1 MVIFADAHHQ
11 LGVRVVAINEKEID
25 RCISKR
31 AYFDREKNR
40 LIILSVSEKCD
51 EQFMDFIPEELRVH
65 IINTVKDYE
74 EGILR
79 RSHELC
85 KLSIVEDVNEETVK
99 WLGYCYHGD
108 HNRNTLL
115 LYKEKKQKQKQQ
127 EKQQSQQQGQQMSL
141 NTSSEELHKMTD
153 HTTSTL
159 ALTIQATSSSDLNLI
174 QNHTKTEKKARMKQ
188 NKLEEITSSTNLPRE
203 NGKNATAIRKML
215 GARWEL
221 FESLNGNE
229 N

>member
-40 LIILSVSEKCD
+40 LIILS
-51 EQFMDFIPEELRVH
+51 
-65 IINTVKDYE
+65 
-74 EGILR
+74 
-79 RSHELC
+79 SHELC

-99 WLGYCYHGD
+99 WLLINCNETVTATMVIIIGILCYCTK
-108 HNRNTLL
+108 R
-115 LYKEKKQKQKQQ
+115 KKQKQKQQ

-159 ALTIQATSSSDLNLI
+159 ALTIQATSSADLNLI

-188 NKLEEITSSTNLPRE
+188 NKLEEISKRINRQADKE
-203 NGKNATAIRKML
+203 FQQEKK
-215 GARWEL
+215 EL
-221 FESLNGNE
+221 KLFYKQVRQIFPEKTERTQQQSE
-229 N
+229 KC

>member
-1 MVIFADAHHQ
+1 MMVIFADAHHQ

-40 LIILSVSEKCD
+40 LIILS
-51 EQFMDFIPEELRVH
+51 
-65 IINTVKDYE
+65 
-74 EGILR
+74 
-79 RSHELC
+79 SHELC

-99 WLGYCYHGD
+99 WLLINCNETVTATMVIIIGILCYCTK
-108 HNRNTLL
+108 R
-115 LYKEKKQKQKQQ
+115 KKQKQKQQ

-188 NKLEEITSSTNLPRE
+188 NKLEEISKRINRQADKE
-203 NGKNATAIRKML
+203 FQQEKK
-215 GARWEL
+215 EL
-221 FESLNGNE
+221 KLFYKQVRQIFPEKTERTQQQSE
-229 N
+229 KC